1 MKSMFYKASSFNQP
15 IGDWDTSQVTS
26 MRVMF
31 YGASS
36 FNQPIGEWDTSKV
49 TSMGD
54 MFYEASSFNQPIGEW
69 DTSKVTTWSG
79 CSTRRRASINRS
91 AIGIP
96 PRSQYKNYMF
106 DGATAYK
113 GGYQAYSGRY
123 CKGRNEVGTMYGTFA
138 QCAAKCQAS
147 PTCISFDF
155 GRSRADWTST
165 ARANCYLSETC
176 TTKVSNTHS
185 GFTLLIKA

>member
-1 MKSMFYKASSFNQP
+1 MSAMFPAASSFNQP
-15 IGDWDTSQVTS
+15 IGDWDTS
-26 MRVMF
+26 
-31 YGASS
+31 
-36 FNQPIGEWDTSKV
+36 KV
-49 TSMGD
+49 TNMKF
-54 MFYEASSFNQPIGEW
+54 MFAEASSFNQPIGDWDTSRVTDMYYMFNRASSFNQPIGDW
-69 DTSKVTTWSG
+69 DTSKVT
-79 CSTRRRASINRS
+79 R
-91 AIGIP
+91 
-96 PRSQYKNYMF
+96 KNYMF
-106 DGATAYK
+106 YGATAYK
-113 GGYQAYSGRY
+113 GGYQAYRGRY

-165 ARANCYLSETC
+165 SRANCYLSETC